1 MAKQTSLKQEKAR
14 KTVMSVVLAFICI
27 IYMMPILTIL
37 INTFKKADA
46 VKSNLF
52 AFPSGDTFVGF
63 DNYVTGM
70 TAGSFPFWKAVLFNV
85 IITVMSAFLILL
97 FCSMAAWYVARVNSL
112 FCKIFY
118 YFHAMWNF
126 CDY

>member
-52 AFPSGDTFVGF
+52 GLPVGDTFVGF

-85 IITVMSAFLILL
+85 IITVMSAAKSSIICA
-97 FCSMAAWYVARVNSL
+97 CSPWWSPSRWYSL
-112 FCKIFY
+112 HCLRLRTPSR
-118 YFHAMWNF
+118 
-126 CDY
+126 